1 MKVQLDPGAFLP
13 DRAHPTDAGADQK
26 TDEYFN
32 CTCPICGKRF
42 HLKPYTVKKA
52 KKHYCSKA
60 CHNKGKSEYFKGE
73 NNHQYG
79 LKGNLNATW
88 KSDRK
93 VSRYGYI
100 QVRCL
105 DHPFRDGA
113 DFVFEHRLVAEKYL
127 LNDDNSVIID
137 GKRYLSP
144 EYIVHHINHNRQ
156 DNRVKNLEVMTKSEH
171 SRLHTK
177 ENPMPKDAKT
187 GRFVKRRRKMCLRV
201 QLDEGAFLPER
212 AYPTD
217 AGADLRTPKRVLLPA
232 HEHVTIDTGVH
243 VEIPAGYVGM
253 VKSKSGLMV
262 KHGILTDGT
271 VDSGY
276 TSSIRVC
283 LFNHGH
289 GYKVFEPGE
298 KIAQLVIMPIKTPE
312 FEHVDQITGGERGDR
327 GFGSTG
333 K

>member
-1 MKVQLDPGAFLP
+1 MNLQAK
-13 DRAHPTDAGADQK
+13 
-26 TDEYFN
+26 EYLN
-32 CTCPICGKRF
+32 CTCPICGKKF
-42 HLKPYTVKKA
+42 HKKPYALKNSKN
-52 KKHYCSKA
+52 HYCSRT
-60 CHNKGKSEYFKGE
+60 CHNEAKKEYCKGKA
-73 NNHQYG
+73 NHQYG
-79 LKGNLNATW
+79 LKGRLNASW

-93 VSRYGYI
+93 VSKYGYI
-100 QVRCL
+100 QIRCL
-105 DHPFRDGA
+105 GHPFKDGD

-127 LNDDNSVIID
+127 LNDGNSVTID

-144 EYIVHHINHNRQ
+144 MFVVHHINHNRQ
-156 DNRVKNLEVMTKSEH
+156 DNRTENLVVMTKSEH
-171 SRLHTK
+171 SKMHSH
-177 ENPMPKDAKT
+177 ENPMPKDGQT
-187 GRFVKRRRKMCLRV
+187 GKFIGRTKNMYVRV
-201 QLDEGAFLPER
+201 QLDEGAFIPER

-262 KHGILTDGT
+262 HDGIVTDGT
-271 VDSGY
+271 IDSGY

-283 LFNHGH
+283 LFNHSH
-289 GYKVFEPGE
+289 KYKMFEPGD
-298 KIAQLVIMPIKTPE
+298 KIAQLVIIPIKTPK
-312 FEHVDQITGGERGDR
+312 FERCKKIFGGERGDQ